1 MAFRKITEED
11 SLYDGLENYSV
22 ADLVSRI
29 NTEDQKVAI
38 AVEKVLPEITK
49 LIEKVET
56 KLHNGGRLFYVGA
69 GTSGRLGILD
79 ASECPPTFGT
89 DPNKII
95 GLIAGGKECHLQ
107 SRRKCRRF
115 YHLGMGRFTRT

>member
-11 SLYDGLENYSV
+11 SFYDGLENYSV

-38 AVEKVLPEITK
+38 AVEKVLPEITRE

-56 KLHNGGRLFYVGA
+56 QLHNGGRLFYM
-69 GTSGRLGILD
+69 
-79 ASECPPTFGT
+79 
-89 DPNKII
+89 
-95 GLIAGGKECHLQ
+95 GG
-107 SRRKCRRF
+107 
-115 YHLGMGRFTRT
+115 Y

>member
-38 AVEKVLPEITK
+38 AVEKVLPEISK

-56 KLHNGGRLFYVGA
+56 QLHNGGRLFYL
-69 GTSGRLGILD
+69 S
-79 ASECPPTFGT
+79 
-89 DPNKII
+89 
-95 GLIAGGKECHLQ
+95 LIHI
-107 SRRKCRRF
+107 
-115 YHLGMGRFTRT
+115 